1 MSNMTEL
8 LARLAER
15 EQARFAA
22 EQEAKIRIREAE
34 FKTTLAAQEFM
45 ELRRANEQEL
55 KVLRAKAEKNLRDT
69 SYKCQQDVH
78 AAQAQVTEAEAF
90 ADQAE
95 KRQRSA
101 DAIAFAYLEKVKH
114 MEAHVQRRTKKA
126 EVNNAELQRSMDT
139 RIKRVD
145 KQNQSRAANM
155 EAHAK
160 EVCTVSKLA
169 LETVSEELQDQVAKA
184 HVRSEGRVRFKE
196 LCHLAS
202 TFGNYDVSRDAY
214 FHVKHELIDL
224 WHQQKAAAP
233 LGSSCPRTASPMAEA
248 SPKKDVLALEDSLAI
263 KDTVGHATASRPQRF
278 C

>member
-1 MSNMTEL
+1 MSEL

-34 FKTTLAAQEFM
+34 SKTTLAAQEFM

-55 KVLRAKAEKNLRDT
+55 KVLRAKAEKTLRDAA
-69 SYKCQQDVH
+69 YKCQQDVH

-114 MEAHVQRRTKKA
+114 MEVHVQRRTKKA
-126 EVNNAELQRSMDT
+126 EDNNTELQRCMDT
-139 RIKRVD
+139 RVKRVE
-145 KQNQSRAANM
+145 KQNIGRVANM

-160 EVCTVSKLA
+160 EVCAVSKVA

-202 TFGNYDVSRDAY
+202 TFGNYDMSRDTY

-224 WHQQKAAAP
+224 WHKQKAAVP
-233 LGSSCPRTASPMAEA
+233 LGLTCPRTASPMAEIA
-248 SPKKDVLALEDSLAI
+248 PQKDVLALKDSSAI

-278 C
+278 G

>member
-1 MSNMTEL
+1 MSEL

-22 EQEAKIRIREAE
+22 EQEAKTRIREAE
-34 FKTTLAAQEFM
+34 CKTTLAAQEFM

-55 KVLRAKAEKNLRDT
+55 KVLRAKAEKKLRDVT
-69 SYKCQQDVH
+69 YKCQQDVH
-78 AAQAQVTEAEAF
+78 EAQARVTEAEAL

-101 DAIAFAYLEKVKH
+101 DAVAFAYLEKVKH
-114 MEAHVQRRTKKA
+114 LEEHVQRRTKKA
-126 EVNNAELQRSMDT
+126 EANNAELQRCMDT
-139 RIKRVD
+139 RLKRVV
-145 KQNQSRAANM
+145 KQNEGRVANM

-160 EVCTVSKLA
+160 EVCTVSKVA
-169 LETVSEELQDQVAKA
+169 LETVSEELQDQVGKA

-202 TFGNYDVSRDAY
+202 TFGNYDMSRDSY

-224 WHQQKAAAP
+224 WHKQKAGIPTGLTA
-233 LGSSCPRTASPMAEA
+233 PRTATTMRETSPQ
-248 SPKKDVLALEDSLAI
+248 KDVLALEDSIAI

-278 C
+278 G

>member
-1 MSNMTEL
+1 MSEL

-22 EQEAKIRIREAE
+22 EQEAKMQIREAE
-34 FKTTLAAQEFM
+34 SRTTLAAQEFM

-55 KVLRAKAEKNLRDT
+55 KVLRAQAEKTLRDT
-69 SYKCQQDVH
+69 AYKCQQDMH

-95 KRQRSA
+95 KRQKSA
-101 DAIAFAYLEKVKH
+101 EAIATAYQEKVQH

-126 EVNNAELQRSMDT
+126 EDNNAELQRCMDT
-139 RIKRVD
+139 RVKRLE
-145 KQNQSRAANM
+145 KQNNGRVANM
-155 EAHAK
+155 ETHAR
-160 EVCTVSKLA
+160 EVCTVSKVA
-169 LETVSEELQDQVAKA
+169 LETVSEELQDQEGKA

-202 TFGNYDVSRDAY
+202 TFGNYDMSRDAY

-224 WHQQKAAAP
+224 WHQQKAGLP
-233 LGSSCPRTASPMAEA
+233 LDLTCPRTASPTAEA
-248 SPKKDVLALEDSLAI
+248 SPKKDVLALEDSIAI
-263 KDTVGHATASRPQRF
+263 RDTAGHATASRPQRF
-278 C
+278 G